1 MATFVFIHSSVRP
14 YADGDCESDSL
25 SASRKAQQ
33 AVDLKFKDIQC
44 KCNEF
49 QAHTARAQ
57 LCGLAGADIAC
68 WVTDLYIKMS
78 SFHIHQ
84 LVRRILMRPCAT
96 PVRLNYHFY
105 QLKDAHA
112 HGGESGPCAHYA
124 PR

>member
-1 MATFVFIHSSVRP
+1 MN
-14 YADGDCESDSL
+14 
-25 SASRKAQQ
+25 
-33 AVDLKFKDIQC
+33 FK
-44 KCNEF
+44 
-49 QAHTARAQ
+49 HTHTQ
-57 LCGLAGADIAC
+57 LCGLAGADIA

-112 HGGESGPCAHYA
+112 LGNRFSGHGVIHTMKTQHTVTGGIN
-124 PR
+124 